1 MGPNNQPKGLEQQ
14 LLTAQNGVATEL
26 TVKSSLTVAG
36 VTMTQA
42 QIESKIDALVQP
54 FVDARNAQHAFQAA
68 VVAREQGM
76 AAAREFF
83 AALHTAIVAQ
93 FGRRSP
99 LLVAFGFKPAT
110 VRSKSSAEN
119 LQAAAKAKV
128 TREKRNTLGKRQKAA
143 LRAEGPQQVTVT
155 TAGEI
160 VVGPATPPAAPSGSA
175 GGSNTGTPTAQ

>member
-1 MGPNNQPKGLEQQ
+1 MGTSNQPKGLEQQ
-14 LLTAQNGVATEL
+14 MLTARNGVATEL
-26 TVKSSLTVAG
+26 TAKSSLTVGG
-36 VTMTQA
+36 VSMTQS
-42 QIESKIDALVQP
+42 QIEAKIDALVQP
-54 FVDARNAQHAFQAA
+54 FVDARNAQHAAKAA

-76 AAAREFF
+76 AAVRDFF
-83 AALHTAIVAQ
+83 VELHAAVVAQ

-128 TREKRNTLGKRQKAA
+128 TREKRNTLGKRQKAL

-160 VVGPATPPAAPSGSA
+160 VVSEVTPPATASGS
-175 GGSNTGTPTAQ
+175 GSGNIPAAK

>member
-1 MGPNNQPKGLEQQ
+1 MGTSNQPKGLEQQ
-14 LLTAQNGVATEL
+14 LLTARNGVATEL
-26 TVKSSLTVAG
+26 TAKSSLTVGG
-36 VTMTQA
+36 VSMTQS
-42 QIESKIDALVQP
+42 QIEAKIDALVQP
-54 FVDARNAQHAFQAA
+54 FVDARNAQHAAKAA

-76 AAAREFF
+76 AAARDFF
-83 AALHTAIVAQ
+83 VELHAAVVAQ

-99 LLVAFGFKPAT
+99 LLAAFGFKPAVAKIT
-110 VRSKSSAEN
+110 SSAQK
-119 LQAAAKAKV
+119 LLSAAKAKV
-128 TREKRNTLGKRQKAA
+128 TRKKRNTLGKQQKSL